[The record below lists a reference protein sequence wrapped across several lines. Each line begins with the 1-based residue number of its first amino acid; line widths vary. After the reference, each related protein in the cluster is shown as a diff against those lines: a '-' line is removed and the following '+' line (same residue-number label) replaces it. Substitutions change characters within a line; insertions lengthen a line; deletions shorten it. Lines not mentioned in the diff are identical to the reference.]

1 MAPPKR
7 NIFKILNWR
16 IHTRFPVWV
25 LCWRQ
30 FSLKLQLFWDLF
42 CGWFA
47 GCSLLLPF
55 LSAPCSPSSAFGG
68 KFLPLLAYVC
78 TWSCLLPAWLTLF
91 LCWAP
96 LSMLDSV
103 LWARVL
109 REGSYS
115 VLQASVG
122 RGNARS
128 PSLLLL
134 RVKQIKRRYSRTFSL
149 SLYKCLQASC
159 AFGTRICTAVWK
171 FDAGEGWQICR
182 RQSFHQRTCQW
193 SSVTGQ
199 LSKDSTYP
207 DFSMNLFFTNIKKS
221 VRESDVYY
229 RWKTN
234 IKQEQDSDLFTS
246 VVIFEKVG
254 ISE

>member
-1 MAPPKR
+1 MLSPPA
-7 NIFKILNWR
+7 LS
-16 IHTRFPVWV
+16 
-25 LCWRQ
+25 
-30 FSLKLQLFWDLF
+30 FSSMQ
-42 CGWFA
+42 
-47 GCSLLLPF
+47 PF
-55 LSAPCSPSSAFGG
+55 LSFWWKVSSFACLCLDL
-68 KFLPLLAYVC
+68 KLPLACVAN
-78 TWSCLLPAWLTLF
+78 TFPLL
-91 LCWAP
+91 AP
-96 LSMLDSV
+96 LSMLGSM

-134 RVKQIKRRYSRTFSL
+134 RVKQIERRYSRTFSL

-207 DFSMNLFFTNIKKS
+207 EFSMNLFFTNIKKS
-221 VRESDVYY
+221 IREKDVYY
-229 RWKTN
+229 GWKTN